1 MSEKPDTEPT
11 DPESQVVPVTE
22 ANLEAF
28 LSYCSLRGP
37 EHDESFLP
45 GAGFR
50 PDADHPSF
58 LLLRDGRPAGA
69 ASLLLESANRAARR
83 ARFAILH
90 AEGGRRGYFAL
101 LGASAAAAAPHAGEL
116 FLFLPEARAEPLSCL
131 REAGFAV
138 ERLSFEMARDD
149 PDLEAPEAPS
159 GYRLEPL
166 RPGDGEG
173 IRAYVEV
180 RNRNFREV
188 LGSLPIDEGTVRAD
202 LEDPGIPS
210 GGLAVLRAPDGSA
223 CGTMRAERD
232 TDPECLSIGAL
243 SVDREHRG
251 RDLGRFL
258 LRSAAALGRREG
270 FRTLSL
276 SVNALNKN
284 ALGLYESEG
293 FTVRGTWVCLSA
305 PVPAVLGRT
314 APGAGEG

>member
-1 MSEKPDTEPT
+1 MSEQPDAVPPA
-11 DPESQVVPVTE
+11 PETRVAPVTD
-22 ANLEAF
+22 ANLEDF

-37 EHDESFLP
+37 EHDDSYLP

-50 PDADHPSF
+50 SDADHPSF

-69 ASLLLESANRAARR
+69 ASLLLEAEHRAARR
-83 ARFAILH
+83 ARFAVLH
-90 AEGGRRGYFAL
+90 AEGGRREYFDL
-101 LGASAAAAAPHAGEL
+101 LGAAAAAAVPFAGEL
-116 FLFLPEARAEPLSCL
+116 FLFLPEARVEPLSCL

-138 ERLSFEMARDD
+138 ERRAFEMARDD
-149 PDLEAPEAPS
+149 PDLEAPSAPP

-166 RPGDGEG
+166 RPGDGKG

-188 LGSLPIDEGTVRAD
+188 LGSLPIGDGTVRAD
-202 LEDPGIPS
+202 LEDPGVPP

-232 TDPECLSIGAL
+232 VDPECLSIGAL

-251 RDLGRFL
+251 RGLGRFL

-276 SVNALNKN
+276 SVNALNEN

-293 FTVRGTWVCLSA
+293 FSVRGTWVCLSA
-305 PVPAVLGRT
+305 SVPVVLART
-314 APGAGEG
+314 VPGAGEG